1 MFALLRCDGETDA
14 AGLASCAGV
23 DLSFDDAGPVLE
35 TSYFLCLLR
44 CGCYATTRH
53 RNVIFD
59 ENPFGLVFV

>member
-1 MFALLRCDGETDA
+1 MFALLWCGGETDA
-14 AGLASCAGV
+14 TRLAPRASV
-23 DLSFDDAGPVLE
+23 DLSLDDAGPVLE

-59 ENPFGLVFV
+59 ENSFGLVFV